1 MDNPSG
7 DFSRKYRHISKGGW
21 AFQVADQ
28 GWQVS
33 DCTAEALKVQY
44 LPPVFLQFAIT
55 FPDPKHTWK
64 TRNLLTKSD
73 IFFSCF
79 RPCYCCQSFHQKL
92 QVIRSKHVAYM
103 MQWTYYYPYR
113 HETTLLCIPY
123 AIRQVQDIEAIL
135 FHRRVVNQKSKQFY
149 ILLSPQQYPF
159 FKRPHPSPRF
169 LLNEN
174 KTALA
179 AVNYH

>member
-64 TRNLLTKSD
+64 TRNLLTQSD
-73 IFFSCF
+73 ICS
-79 RPCYCCQSFHQKL
+79 
-92 QVIRSKHVAYM
+92 HVSG
-103 MQWTYYYPYR
+103 
-113 HETTLLCIPY
+113 L
-123 AIRQVQDIEAIL
+123 V
-135 FHRRVVNQKSKQFY
+135 
-149 ILLSPQQYPF
+149 
-159 FKRPHPSPRF
+159 
-169 LLNEN
+169 
-174 KTALA
+174 A
-179 AVNYH
+179 AVKVFTRHCR

>member
-1 MDNPSG
+1 MFQALLLLSKFSPDIAG
-7 DFSRKYRHISKGGW
+7 DQMETCRLHDAVNVLLS
-21 AFQVADQ
+21 
-28 GWQVS
+28 
-33 DCTAEALKVQY
+33 
-44 LPPVFLQFAIT
+44 LQA
-55 FPDPKHTWK
+55 W
-64 TRNLLTKSD
+64 NS
-73 IFFSCF
+73 
-79 RPCYCCQSFHQKL
+79 
-92 QVIRSKHVAYM
+92 
-103 MQWTYYYPYR
+103 
-113 HETTLLCIPY
+113 LLCILY

-135 FHRRVVNQKSKQFY
+135 FHLRVVNQKSKQFY